1 MLHNSMNDTIIKVEN
16 LSKRYRI
23 GIEEIIHDSLIGS
36 ILSWLKSPISN
47 FRRVQKLSKFN
58 SADASD
64 IIWALKETSFEVKTG
79 EILGIIGRNG
89 AGKSTLLK
97 ILSRIVEPTSGQ
109 ATVYGRVASLLEIG
123 TGFHRELSGRENIY
137 LNGTILGMTKKEINQ
152 NFKDIVEFSEVG
164 KFIDTPVKRYSSGM
178 YVRLAFAV
186 AAHLNPEVLI
196 VDEVLAVGDA
206 AFQKKCLGKM
216 NETAKSGRT
225 VIFVSHNMHTIQ
237 DLCSRAILLDDGKIV
252 MDGLTSD
259 VIKHYLQPGMLQ
271 TGESD
276 LVNNYKTRKSPGTLR
291 AKSIRILDKN
301 HDICSTFEINDELN
315 IELDVTNVNS
325 NGFAVS
331 FLIFNQQ
338 GALIYHIRSQDGNIN
353 TKALGTTVTVGMTIP
368 RLNIIQGRY
377 SVDVWIGN
385 HLDLLEDHVESTISF
400 EVVNRGHSKVPLRS
414 IIHEKGKWQIINT

>member
-1 MLHNSMNDTIIKVEN
+1 MSDNIIKIEK

-23 GIEEIIHDSLIGS
+23 GVQDERHDS
-36 ILSWLKSPISN
+36 ILAGMVSWIKSPLSN

-58 SADASD
+58 NEEGQD
-64 IIWALKETSFEVKTG
+64 IIWALKEISFNVKKG
-79 EILGIIGRNG
+79 EIVGIIGRNG

-97 ILSRIVEPTSGQ
+97 ILSRIVEPTDGQ

-137 LNGTILGMTKKEINQ
+137 LNGTILGMTKNEIKE
-152 NFKDIVEFSEVG
+152 NFDEIVEFSEIG

-186 AAHLNPEVLI
+186 AAHLNPEILI

-216 NETAKSGRT
+216 SETAKSGRT
-225 VIFVSHNMHTIQ
+225 VLFVSHNMHTIQ
-237 DLCSRAILLDDGKIV
+237 DLCNRTILLEDGKVAI
-252 MDGLTSD
+252 DGETSD
-259 VIKHYLQPGMLQ
+259 VIKHYLQPEMMK

-276 LVNNYKTRKSPGTLR
+276 LTKNNFRSRKSPGKLR
-291 AKSIRILDKN
+291 ATAIKIIDNKN
-301 HDICSTFEINDELN
+301 NVCSTYQINESIS
-315 IELDVTNVNS
+315 IELEIANVS
-325 NGFAVS
+325 ENGFAVS

-338 GALIYHIRSQDGNIN
+338 GALVYHIRSQDGNII
-353 TKALGTTVTVGMTIP
+353 TKNLGSTTTVRMTIP
-368 RLNIIQGRY
+368 TLNIIQGRY
-377 SVDVWIGN
+377 SVDVWLGN
-385 HLDLLEDHVESTISF
+385 HLDLLEDHVESVISF

-414 IIHEKGKWQIINT
+414 IIHEIGKWQIIKN

>member
-1 MLHNSMNDTIIKVEN
+1 MNDTIIKVDN

-23 GIEEIIHDSLIGS
+23 GVQDVIHDSLIAS
-36 ILSWLKSPISN
+36 IFSWVKSPISN

-58 SADASD
+58 GEDGQD
-64 IIWALKETSFEVKTG
+64 IIWALKDISFNVKKG
-79 EILGIIGRNG
+79 EIVGIIGRNG

-97 ILSRIVEPTSGQ
+97 ILSRIVEPTDGQ
-109 ATVYGRVASLLEIG
+109 ASVYGRVASLLEIG

-137 LNGTILGMTKKEINQ
+137 LNGTILGMTKNEIKE
-152 NFKDIVEFSEVG
+152 NFDEIVEFSEIG
-164 KFIDTPVKRYSSGM
+164 KFLDTPVKRYSSGM

-186 AAHLNPEVLI
+186 AAHLNPEILI

-216 NETAKSGRT
+216 SETAKSGRT
-225 VIFVSHNMHTIQ
+225 VLFVSHNMHTIQ
-237 DLCSRAILLDDGKIV
+237 DLCDRTILLEDGKVAI
-252 MDGLTSD
+252 DGDTSD
-259 VIKHYLQPGMLQ
+259 VIKHYLQPEMMK

-276 LVNNYKTRKSPGTLR
+276 LTDNFRSRKSPGKLR
-291 AKSIRILDKN
+291 AKAIRILDKN
-301 HDICSTFEINDELN
+301 DEICSTYEINDPIN
-315 IELDVTNVNS
+315 IELDITNVND

-338 GALIYHIRSQDGNIN
+338 GALVYHIRSQDGNII
-353 TKALGTTVTVGMTIP
+353 TKNLGSTITVRMTIP

-377 SVDVWIGN
+377 SVDVWLGN

-414 IIHEKGKWQIINT
+414 IIHETGKWQIIKN